1 MQSAASG
8 YFNFVLKTLEYMD
21 RARKSCVI
29 GVCVGGGGGRGRGK
43 AYHALPLSL

>member
-21 RARKSCVI
+21 RARKNCVI
-29 GVCVGGGGGRGRGK
+29 GVGGGGVEGRGK
-43 AYHALPLSL
+43 AYHGALPL